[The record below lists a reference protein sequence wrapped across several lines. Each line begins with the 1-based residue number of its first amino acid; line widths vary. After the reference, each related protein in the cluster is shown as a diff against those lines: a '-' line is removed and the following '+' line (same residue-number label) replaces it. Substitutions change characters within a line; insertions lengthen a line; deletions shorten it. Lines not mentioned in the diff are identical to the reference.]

1 MNLSYAPNNT
11 TLSEPTAFTKLAC
24 NIWDCITD
32 DAKRE
37 WFINGISKFVDCIAK
52 VTAYIPSKAE
62 QANVYEY
69 IIIC

>member
-1 MNLSYAPNNT
+1 MNSSYKHTDIGLP
-11 TLSEPTAFTKLAC
+11 EPTAFTKLAC

-52 VTAYIPSKAE
+52 VTAYIPSEAE
-62 QANVYEY
+62 RADVYEY
-69 IIIC
+69 IIVC